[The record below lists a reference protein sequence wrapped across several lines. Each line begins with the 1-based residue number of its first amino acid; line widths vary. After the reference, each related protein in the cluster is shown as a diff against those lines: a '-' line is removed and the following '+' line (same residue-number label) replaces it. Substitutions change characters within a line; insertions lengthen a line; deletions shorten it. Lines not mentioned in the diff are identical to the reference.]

1 MSRLTRKEL
10 KQDPFLSVYYDDF
23 VEFAEKHYQKIIVA
37 VIVAALAFLVITTWK
52 RHESTQELSA
62 NALLGA
68 ALSTFNT
75 YVGAAPQDALGP
87 GAQTFPTAEDK
98 YKAALQQFSQVMARY
113 PRQKAAEIALYHI
126 GICQAQLGQQA
137 LALKTLRQAATA
149 SDPEIASL
157 AKFALADELARSGH
171 LDEAQQIFRQLAAHP
186 VRSVP
191 AATAWLALAA
201 AERASNP
208 AEARQIY
215 QRLAQQAGSDTYLE
229 EAAKQQLDNL
239 PK

>member
-1 MSRLTRKEL
+1 MARLTRKEL

-23 VEFAEKHYQKIIVA
+23 VEFAEKHHQKIIGV
-37 VIVAALAFLVITTWK
+37 VIVAVLAFLVVTVWK
-52 RHESTQELSA
+52 RHERAAELNA
-62 NALLGA
+62 NALLGT
-68 ALSTFNT
+68 ALSTFNA
-75 YVGAAPQDALGP
+75 YVGAAPPDALGP
-87 GAQTFPTAEDK
+87 EAQTFPSTEDK
-98 YKAALQQFSQVMARY
+98 YKAALQQFSEVIVKY

-137 LALKTLRQAATA
+137 LAIDTLRKAANA
-149 SDPEIASL
+149 SDPEFASL
-157 AKFALADELARSGH
+157 SKFALADELARTGH
-171 LDEAQQIFRQLAAHP
+171 LDEAAQIFRELAAHP
-186 VRSVP
+186 VQSVP

-215 QRLAQQAGSDTYLE
+215 QRLTRQAGSDTYLE
-229 EAAKQQLDNL
+229 EAAQQQLDDL